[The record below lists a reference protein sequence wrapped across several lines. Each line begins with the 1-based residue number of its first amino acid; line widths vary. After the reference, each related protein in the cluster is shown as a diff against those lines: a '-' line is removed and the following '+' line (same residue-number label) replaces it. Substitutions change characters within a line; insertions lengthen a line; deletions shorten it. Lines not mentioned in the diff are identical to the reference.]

1 MLFRVCMCAC
11 MHVHLF
17 GDGVGGRKLRGKEV
31 SVSEILP
38 DYFKKKKK
46 KK

>member
-17 GDGVGGRKLRGKEV
+17 GDGVGGRKLSGKEV
-31 SVSEILP
+31 SISEILP

-46 KK
+46 K